1 MKILFGFGDVLTL
14 DAWLAHF
21 EEKGHD
27 VDGAMSGEDL
37 IGVAKS
43 FQPDVLVCEY
53 HLKGE
58 IDGLGVFYELCSDP
72 NTTHTKLILISDIKF
87 SGGKKLNTK
96 FVQSGGVL
104 GVIRSSEVSFEAV
117 EELI

>member
-21 EEKGHD
+21 EGKGYE

-37 IGVAKS
+37 MGVAKD
-43 FQPDVLVCEY
+43 FVPDILVCEY

-58 IDGLGVFYELCSDP
+58 IDALGVFYELCSDP
-72 NTTHTKLILISDIKF
+72 ITTDTKLILISDIKL

-96 FVQSGGVL
+96 FVQSGGIL
-104 GVIRSSEVSFEAV
+104 GVIRSSELSFEAV